1 MARDLKTRSTVPGGV
16 SSSDSGRA
24 YSDFT
29 SLQGPV
35 RGAAE
40 HANEIWDPIDVPT
53 PVLDGL
59 EVVRESGETHMHSGG
74 LCPPSN
80 H

>member
-35 RGAAE
+35 RGTVE
-40 HANEIWDPIDVPT
+40 HANKI
-53 PVLDGL
+53 
-59 EVVRESGETHMHSGG
+59 
-74 LCPPSN
+74 
-80 H
+80 